1 MRFGKVL
8 ERFVE
13 QSAASVIFRGVL
25 ENAVT
30 AELLDRIFRATARRQ
45 QEREL
50 LFSSLVELLAMVT
63 SGGRRSVHEAYQAHK
78 ERFRVSVTSVYNKL
92 QKVEPE
98 VSRQMVR
105 QTALRMAPVVDRLQ
119 PRCRAPLP
127 GWRTKILDGTHLAA
141 SEHRIEELRHLGA
154 GPLPGFALVVL
165 DRERML
171 LSDVFPCEDAHAQE
185 RTLLGQVLASVEAG
199 DLWIAD
205 RNFCTA
211 GFLFGL
217 ARRGAAFVIRQH
229 KQNVPWK
236 AVTKRRRIGR
246 SCTGTLYEEK
256 VQIRD
261 EEGNELV
268 LRRITIALDQ
278 PTREGECEIHLL
290 TNLSA
295 SDASART
302 VAHLYQDRW
311 TVECAFHEL
320 DQALCSEINTLGYPP
335 AALFSFCVA
344 VLLYNVISLVKTA
357 LAAGGKG
364 RKREQISGYYLA
376 CELSATY
383 HGMMIAV
390 PPEKWSC
397 FAGLE
402 PGELAR
408 LLKFLAGKVPAH
420 RFRKTTR
427 GPKRPPPPRRY
438 DKHQPH
444 VATARLLAGRKR
456 R

>member
-320 DQALCSEINTLGYPP
+320 DQALCSQINTNSAGGRRQRAEAGADFGLLFGLRTVGHLPRDDDRRAAGEVELLCGPGAGRTCPAAEVPGREGACTPFPQDHSRPEAPATATPLRQTPAPRGHRPP
-335 AALFSFCVA
+335 ACWQEKTMS
-344 VLLYNVISLVKTA
+344 NSLSHTIY
-357 LAAGGKG
+357 
-364 RKREQISGYYLA
+364 R
-376 CELSATY
+376 
-383 HGMMIAV
+383 
-390 PPEKWSC
+390 
-397 FAGLE
+397 
-402 PGELAR
+402 
-408 LLKFLAGKVPAH
+408 
-420 RFRKTTR
+420 
-427 GPKRPPPPRRY
+427 
-438 DKHQPH
+438 QPIYS
-444 VATARLLAGRKR
+444 
-456 R
+456 